1 MRKDKYHSSAFL
13 RQLGISSFLFII
25 YSVFIAITLNKNL
38 LPWLVSSRRTA
49 VSVENVLSFIF
60 FPPRNVTH
68 LVQNVKMFQDVDKST
83 DQLATQAL
91 NQQMKMCGVRP
102 ELYLVILSTILKGS
116 GTSLSCEWSLTHS
129 FLQAGCATQLLLLL
143 VGVLHQKYVCW

>member
-1 MRKDKYHSSAFL
+1 M
-13 RQLGISSFLFII
+13 
-25 YSVFIAITLNKNL
+25 
-38 LPWLVSSRRTA
+38 
-49 VSVENVLSFIF
+49 ENVLSFGF

-68 LVQNVKMFQDVDKST
+68 LVQNVKKFQDVDKST

-116 GTSLSCEWSLTHS
+116 GTSLSCE
-129 FLQAGCATQLLLLL
+129 
-143 VGVLHQKYVCW
+143 